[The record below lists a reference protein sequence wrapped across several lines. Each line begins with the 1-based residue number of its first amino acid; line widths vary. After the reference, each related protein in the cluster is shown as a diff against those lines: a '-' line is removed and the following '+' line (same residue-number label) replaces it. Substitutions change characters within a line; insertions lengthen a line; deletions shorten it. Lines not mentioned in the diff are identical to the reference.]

1 MVSATEIVELIQQI
15 PARERHIK
23 FLCSL
28 ATNAFKYGSL
38 TERQELAFQKAKNE
52 LREAGVLE

>member
-1 MVSATEIVELIQQI
+1 MVSAIEIVELIQHI
-15 PARERHIK
+15 PARERYVK

-38 TERQELAFQKAKNE
+38 TERQEVAFQKAKNE
-52 LREAGVLE
+52 LTGVGFRK

>member
-1 MVSATEIVELIQQI
+1 MVSAIEIVELIQQI
-15 PARERHIK
+15 PARERYVK

-38 TERQELAFQKAKNE
+38 TERQEVHFRKQKMN
-52 LREAGVLE
+52 